1 MLVPVQAPATLY
13 NAEYEIFDLT
23 QTMNEFILQR
33 EHQYRAMGVLP
44 RGGNI
49 GLTIEIAGVKMTLPP
64 TEVAFY
70 LLASHPLGRD
80 HRQDVLGARKTDT
93 FAISKN
99 EQLYSEQ
106 AWKGKAWGFLK
117 NTLKSTAMKLITS
130 DLSKREDT
138 QRTERATQQQAE
150 SAWALRQKLK
160 EKVGALEEQLQK
172 EQQHSKEGVA
182 EVSNFSIHFDFPEV
196 ISL

>member
-1 MLVPVQAPATLY
+1 M
-13 NAEYEIFDLT
+13 D
-23 QTMNEFILQR
+23 EFILQR

-49 GLTIEIAGVKMTLPP
+49 GLTIEVAGVKLTLPP

-80 HRQDVLGARKTDT
+80 HRQDVLGMRKTDT
-93 FAISKN
+93 FAISKS
-99 EQLYSEQ
+99 EQIYSEH

-117 NTLKSTAMKLITS
+117 NTLKKTAMKLVTS
-130 DLSKREDT
+130 DFSKRDAP
-138 QRTERATQQQAE
+138 RTERATQQAAE

-160 EKVGALEEQLQK
+160 EKVGALEEQLQQN
-172 EQQHSKEGVA
+172 EQQRSRESVA
-182 EVSNFSIHFDFPEV
+182 EVS
-196 ISL
+196 